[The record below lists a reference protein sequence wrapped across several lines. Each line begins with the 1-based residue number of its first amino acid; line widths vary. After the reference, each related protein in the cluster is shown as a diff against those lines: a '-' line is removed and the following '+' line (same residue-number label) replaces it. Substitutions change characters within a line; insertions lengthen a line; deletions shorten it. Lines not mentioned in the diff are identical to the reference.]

1 MCPWLNRSG
10 GEGSCPPCPLPPAS
24 YGSGLRWRL
33 IQFRFK
39 VIEENDLGDF
49 GISGRLL
56 VIVRFPYRFDCM
68 ISILPIAARNST
80 SDEDKIDVITQTVY
94 KNKINY
100 FHLIHVTR
108 TRKFGQTKM
117 TICRQWCFATTLCQI
132 NRANLAFVERPHW
145 SWPSLFP

>member
-1 MCPWLNRSG
+1 MFPETTPHVQIQPVLDYNLNLMEKFQILELTEFFKKSG
-10 GEGSCPPCPLPPAS
+10 
-24 YGSGLRWRL
+24 L

-49 GISGRLL
+49 GISDRLL

-68 ISILPIAARNST
+68 ISVLPIAARNSG
-80 SDEDKIDVITQTVY
+80 DEDKIDVIIQTVY

-132 NRANLAFVERPHW
+132 NRANLAFVERPH
-145 SWPSLFP
+145 